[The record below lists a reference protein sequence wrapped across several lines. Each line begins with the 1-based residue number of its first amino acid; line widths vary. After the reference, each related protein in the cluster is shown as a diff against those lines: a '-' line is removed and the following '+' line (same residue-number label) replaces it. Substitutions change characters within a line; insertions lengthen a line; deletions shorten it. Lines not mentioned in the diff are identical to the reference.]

1 MRFTGWLPLTV
12 AVAVGLVAC
21 NANTSPAGP
30 VDLSGTYTLQS
41 IQVSGQT
48 VANSSGTLQLTGA
61 TYDLALILNGQV
73 QREDVGTYLVSGV
86 NTWSQNSTTAGTT
99 AIGTFTQAGTTLTI
113 TITFP
118 TSTVY
123 TWIKASQS

>member
-12 AVAVGLVAC
+12 AVGLLAC
-21 NANTSPAGP
+21 SDNTSPAGP

-61 TYDLALILNGQV
+61 TYDLSLIPNGQV
-73 QREDVGTYLVSGV
+73 QTEDVGTYLVSGV

-113 TITFP
+113 TFP

-123 TWIKASQS
+123 TWTKTNQP